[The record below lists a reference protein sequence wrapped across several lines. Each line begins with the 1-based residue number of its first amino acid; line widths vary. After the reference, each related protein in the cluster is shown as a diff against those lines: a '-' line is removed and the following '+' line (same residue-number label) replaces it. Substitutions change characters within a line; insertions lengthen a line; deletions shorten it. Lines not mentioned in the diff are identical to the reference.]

1 VIVILITTE
10 SECSDSHCG
19 RSAVIPALTLALIIP
34 DRSLPPQLYSEP
46 AKTRLQ
52 RILSEI
58 TQVII
63 PHGHIVLCYRAIL
76 AARTQYE
83 VPCLQPS
90 VEVRFVIQESAA
102 ILHILRC

>member
-19 RSAVIPALTLALIIP
+19 RSAVIPALTLALVLQTGLHP
-34 DRSLPPQLYSEP
+34 RSYSEP

-52 RILSEI
+52 HMLSEI
-58 TQVII
+58 TQAII

-83 VPCLQPS
+83 VPCLQLS

-102 ILHILRC
+102 ILHILQC

>member
-1 VIVILITTE
+1 LRQVSRYSGLDPCT
-10 SECSDSHCG
+10 H
-19 RSAVIPALTLALIIP
+19 IP
-34 DRSLPPQLYSEP
+34 DRFYPRSNSEP

-52 RILSEI
+52 RMLSEI

-63 PHGHIVLCYRAIL
+63 PHGHIVLWYRAIL

-83 VPCLQPS
+83 VPCLQLP

-102 ILHILRC
+102 TLHILRR